1 MISSE
6 KLAPWLENL
15 IERLPESY
23 SVADREM
30 ITHAYKYAENA
41 HEGQKR
47 ASGEPYITHCVAV
60 AIILAEMQVQ
70 PIVVSAALL
79 HDTVEDTNITLDD
92 IRKGFGPEI
101 GGLVDGVTKL
111 THLPRVSRADQHVSE
126 IFDQIT
132 EDSEADDSLHD
143 S

>member
-23 SVADREM
+23 SAADREM
-30 ITHAYKYAENA
+30 IIHAYKYAETA

-60 AIILAEMQVQ
+60 AIILAELQVQ
-70 PIVVSAALL
+70 PIVVTAALL
-79 HDTVEDTNITLDD
+79 HDTVEDTHITLDD
-92 IRKGFGPEI
+92 IRKEFGPEI
-101 GGLVDGVTKL
+101 CGLVDGVTKL
-111 THLPRVSRADQHVSE
+111 THLPRVSRADQHDAE
-126 IFDQIT
+126 IFEQI
-132 EDSEADDSLHD
+132 S
-143 S
+143 